1 MKDLF
6 GSPGRASGLGLRVG
20 QFVFAAASIGVM
32 VSARGF
38 FNSTAFCYLIASM
51 GLQVLWSF
59 GLACL
64 DLHALRSK
72 RNLQNPVLVS
82 LFVVGD
88 WVTSILSL
96 AAACASAG
104 VTVLYT
110 KDLHYCKSPPFFPC
124 IRFQVS
130 IALAFISWLLLAI
143 SSHVMFWLLANV

>member
-1 MKDLF
+1 MKELF
-6 GSPGRASGLGLRVG
+6 GSPGRMSGLGLRVG

-32 VSARGF
+32 VSAHGF

-64 DLHALRSK
+64 DLHALRLK
-72 RNLQNPVLVS
+72 RSLQNPVLVS

-96 AAACASAG
+96 AAASASAG
-104 VTVLYT
+104 VVVLYA
-110 KDLHYCKSPPFFPC
+110 KDLHYCNSATRFPC
-124 IRFQVS
+124 QRFQIS
-130 IALAFISWLLLAI
+130 ISFAFISWFLLAV
-143 SSHVMFWLLANV
+143 SSHVMFWLMASV